1 MSNEIREL
9 KEHTRWLEDELSAAT
24 AAQEDL
30 DDIKGQIGETDR
42 SIDCLLE
49 CVAEQGKVINE
60 LVSKFNEVCRLLNEQ
75 TDAINK
81 LINASRSAVPIT
93 PAASKSAFAE
103 NEAHPESF
111 NGTSK
116 PPHPK
121 RQNFK
126 PKVVAN
132 EPETQ

>member
-1 MSNEIREL
+1 MSSEIREI

-24 AAQEDL
+24 AVQEDL
-30 DDIKGQIGETDR
+30 DDIKGQIGKTDR

-81 LINASRSAVPIT
+81 LINASRPAVPST
-93 PAASKSAFAE
+93 PA
-103 NEAHPESF
+103 F

-116 PPHPK
+116 PPHSK
-121 RQNFK
+121 RQKFK

>member
-9 KEHTRWLEDELSAAT
+9 KEHTRWLEDELSGAT
-24 AAQEDL
+24 AVQEDL
-30 DDIKGQIGETDR
+30 DDIKGR
-42 SIDCLLE
+42 LE

-60 LVSKFNEVCRLLNEQ
+60 LVSKFNEVYMLLNEQ

-81 LINASRSAVPIT
+81 LINASRPAVSST
-93 PAASKSAFAE
+93 PA
-103 NEAHPESF
+103 F

-121 RQNFK
+121 RQKFK